1 MAEFY
6 LIRHSM
12 TKGNLEK
19 RYVGSRTD
27 EPLCREGIALLEGF
41 SYPAGEQ
48 VERVIVSPMRR
59 CVQTAQ
65 ILFPGKELVLEP
77 GLMEC
82 DFGAFEN
89 KNYEEL
95 SGDPAYQEWIDS
107 NGTMPVPGGE
117 SMEGFQK
124 RCREQFA
131 RILEACLE
139 ESVELG
145 AFVVHGGTI
154 MSILSGFSKVPG
166 DYFSWQVKNGEGFQI
181 KTTKKQWKETGKI
194 EVTGKIQIVREG

>member
-19 RYVGSRTD
+19 RYIGSRTD

-89 KNYEEL
+89 KNY
-95 SGDPAYQEWIDS
+95 
-107 NGTMPVPGGE
+107 
-117 SMEGFQK
+117 
-124 RCREQFA
+124 
-131 RILEACLE
+131 
-139 ESVELG
+139 
-145 AFVVHGGTI
+145 
-154 MSILSGFSKVPG
+154 
-166 DYFSWQVKNGEGFQI
+166 
-181 KTTKKQWKETGKI
+181 KE
-194 EVTGKIQIVREG
+194 